1 MFTRAYYVQT
11 RLFIL
16 KDTDPNP
23 SKQKETEKIALLNY
37 KCILCFVNYSSL
49 RQNLF
54 DNNIVVHIP
63 FCHHFIILSKT
74 RSDSGSGS
82 MILYESGSRKIIG
95 APAESRS
102 TSQLLFCIIAKNWR
116 ESLFGFISNTLSC
129 VLSLSVWCV
138 TVPRE
143 ICPPPTPLHPARA
156 FSPLSYSFWRLHC
169 KATPTITMECYS
181 PFSI

>member
-1 MFTRAYYVQT
+1 M
-11 RLFIL
+11 
-16 KDTDPNP
+16 
-23 SKQKETEKIALLNY
+23 
-37 KCILCFVNYSSL
+37 
-49 RQNLF
+49 F

-63 FCHHFIILSKT
+63 SCHHFIILSKT

-129 VLSLSVWCV
+129 VLSLSVLCV
-138 TVPRE
+138 TVLRE
-143 ICPPPTPLHPARA
+143 ICPIHPPPSTHPPTTFPTPPPRA
-156 FSPLSYSFWRLHC
+156 GFSP
-169 KATPTITMECYS
+169 S
-181 PFSI
+181 PIPSVYLQYTVQLRKIH

>member
-1 MFTRAYYVQT
+1 MFTSAYYVQT

-63 FCHHFIILSKT
+63 FCHHFNTLYNFIILSKT

-82 MILYESGSRKIIG
+82 MILYESGSGKIIG

-102 TSQLLFCIIAKNWR
+102 TSQLLFCIIAKNTGGR
-116 ESLFGFISNTLSC
+116 VFLVSFLIPCPVFCLCQCC
-129 VLSLSVWCV
+129 V
-138 TVPRE
+138 
-143 ICPPPTPLHPARA
+143 
-156 FSPLSYSFWRLHC
+156 
-169 KATPTITMECYS
+169 
-181 PFSI
+181 

>member
-1 MFTRAYYVQT
+1 M
-11 RLFIL
+11 
-16 KDTDPNP
+16 
-23 SKQKETEKIALLNY
+23 LNY

-63 FCHHFIILSKT
+63 FCHHFNTLYNFIILSKT

-102 TSQLLFCIIAKNWR
+102 TFQLFFLYNCKKHWR

-143 ICPPPTPLHPARA
+143 ICPPPTPIHPARA